1 MTDPKKA
8 EIATGHRNYLEKYEY
23 LRYLIS
29 YLNEST
35 SVKGKTLEGS
45 QHILFLCIKL
55 NKACMDNL
63 NYIGLY
69 AKNKRSPEITH
80 ALK

>member
-45 QHILFLCIKL
+45 QP
-55 NKACMDNL
+55 
-63 NYIGLY
+63 YI
-69 AKNKRSPEITH
+69 
-80 ALK
+80 ALVH